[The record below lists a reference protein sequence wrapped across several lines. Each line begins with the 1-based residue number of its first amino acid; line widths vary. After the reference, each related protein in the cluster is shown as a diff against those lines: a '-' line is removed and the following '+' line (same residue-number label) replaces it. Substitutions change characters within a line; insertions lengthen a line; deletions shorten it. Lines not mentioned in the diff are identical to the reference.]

1 MCGKQLR
8 VTLAVAVA
16 LQCGRCHAM
25 DEVPL
30 WSVWETEIVG
40 DLEHDRLP
48 EGAVTIRLIS
58 PSGEKHRVEGFWD
71 GGRGWRAR
79 FAPGETGLWRWR
91 SRCASDSGLDGCA
104 GEFMCV
110 EAAESGLISHGPL
123 WVAADRRHLEHA
135 DGTPFPWLGDT
146 AWNGA
151 LRADEADWAEYLDLR
166 REQGFTVVQFVI
178 TQWRGWPEAGVYS
191 DAGGVLDVN
200 VEAFRRLDRMMQ
212 AVNDHGL
219 VAAPV
224 MLWTLTATDPGQTLS
239 EENAIRLCRYM
250 VARWGAHNVAW
261 LLGGDGRYEPTVER
275 WQRIG
280 RAVFA
285 DRHDRPVTMHPCGSS
300 WEGEWF
306 GDEPW
311 FDFLGYQSGHGLP
324 ELTSRWIAQG
334 PPAQHWRDL
343 EMPIINLEPNY
354 ENHPAYSSDYRISG
368 HDVRRAAWLSLLAT
382 PTAGVTYGTNSIWLW
397 SNEIEDAPGHPNL
410 KAIAPWREALDTE
423 GIRGMSAIR
432 AILAQVE
439 WWRLRPAQ
447 ELLAEQPGEADPRES
462 IAVSASD
469 DRDLLVAYLP
479 SGGDVTLSASELP
492 QRAAW
497 HDPRT
502 GESRRTGAT
511 AHTFTAPDERDW
523 VLVLAD

>member
-1 MCGKQLR
+1 MQWKQLLIT
-8 VTLAVAVA
+8 VAVATA

-25 DEVPL
+25 DEVAR
-30 WSVWETEIVG
+30 WAVWEAELVADAASEG
-40 DLEHDRLP
+40 LP
-48 EGAVTIRLIS
+48 EAVPTIRLIS
-58 PSGEKHRVEGFWD
+58 PSGQEHRVEAFWD
-71 GGRGWRAR
+71 GGASWRAR
-79 FAPGETGLWRWR
+79 FAPDEEGRWRWR
-91 SRCASDSGLDGCA
+91 SRCATDPSLDDRA
-104 GEFMCV
+104 GEFICV
-110 EAAESGLISHGPL
+110 AERDGGLMSRGPL
-123 WVAADRRHLEHA
+123 RVAADRRHLEHA
-135 DGTPFPWLGDT
+135 DGTPFLWLGDT

-151 LRADEADWAEYLDLR
+151 LRADEADWAEYLGLR
-166 REQGFTVVQFVI
+166 HEQGFTVVQFVM

-200 VEAFRRLDRMMQ
+200 VEAFRRLDRMVQ

-261 LLGGDGRYEPTVER
+261 LLGGDGRYESTVER

-280 RAVFA
+280 RGVFA

-300 WEGEWF
+300 WVGEWF

-324 ELTSRWIAQG
+324 EGTSRWIAQG
-334 PPAQHWRDL
+334 PPAQHWREL
-343 EMPIINLEPNY
+343 EAPIINLEPNY
-354 ENHPAYSSDYRISG
+354 EGHPAYGSDYSISG

-382 PTAGVTYGTNSIWLW
+382 PTAGVTYGTNAIWVW
-397 SNEIEDAPGHPNL
+397 ANETEDAPGHSNL
-410 KAIAPWREALDTE
+410 KAIPPWREALDTE

-432 AILAQVE
+432 TILDGVE

-447 ELLAEQPGEADPRES
+447 ELLAEQPGEDDARDF
-462 IAVSASD
+462 IAVAATEE
-469 DRDLLVAYLP
+469 RDLLVAYLP
-479 SGGDVTLSASELP
+479 SGGDATLSAERLP
-492 QRAAW
+492 GQAAW

-502 GESRRTGAT
+502 GESRRAGAT

-523 VLVLAD
+523 VLVMTD